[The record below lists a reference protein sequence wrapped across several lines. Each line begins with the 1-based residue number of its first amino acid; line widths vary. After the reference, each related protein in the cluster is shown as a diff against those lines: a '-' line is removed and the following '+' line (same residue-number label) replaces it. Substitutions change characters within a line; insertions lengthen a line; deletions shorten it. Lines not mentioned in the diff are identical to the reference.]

1 MEKKLFD
8 ILKERGYIKD
18 LTHESEIIEL
28 LNGEPFTF
36 YLGID
41 PTADSLHIGHFFALT
56 MFRWLQDFGHRGIIL
71 VGGATALVG
80 DPTGKSD
87 MRKMLS
93 KEEVAHNKREVK
105 ELVKRFVKTD
115 GDNPAFILDN
125 ADWICDKTYVD
136 FMRDI
141 GVHFNVNNM
150 LSAECYKKRLA
161 SGGLTFLEMGYM
173 LMQAF
178 DFVHLNKE
186 FNCKL
191 QIGGSDQWGNILAG
205 VDLSRKI
212 GFSEGKKIDPL
223 YGFVC
228 PLLLKADGEKMG
240 KTATGTLWVSR
251 EKTSAFDFFQAWIN
265 SFDEDVERSLAFFTR
280 MEMDSIKELC
290 KKDIREAKKILAFE
304 VTKLVHGEEEAIN
317 AKQIAEDL
325 FKGNGISDNM
335 PTTTI
340 SKNKL
345 PINILDLLVET
356 KLVTSKSEG
365 RRLIEQNG
373 ISINQL
379 KENDINRIINI
390 SDFKNGFII
399 IQKGKKV
406 FLKVKL
412 EA

>member
-18 LTHESEIIEL
+18 LTHEQEIIDL
-28 LNGEPFTF
+28 INGEPMTF

-56 MFRWLQDFGHRGIIL
+56 MFRWLQDFGHHGIIL
-71 VGGATALVG
+71 IGGATALIG

-93 KEEVAHNKREVK
+93 KEEVNHNKAEVK
-105 ELVKRFVKTD
+105 ELVKRFVRTE
-115 GDNPAFILDN
+115 GDNPAIIVDN
-125 ADWICDKTYVD
+125 ADWILSQSYVD
-136 FMRDI
+136 FMRNI

-150 LSAECYKKRLA
+150 LSTDCYKKRLEN
-161 SGGLTFLEMGYM
+161 GGLTFLEMGYM

-186 FNCKL
+186 FGCRL
-191 QIGGSDQWGNILAG
+191 QIGGSDQWANILAG
-205 VDLSRKI
+205 ADLSRKI

-223 YGFVC
+223 FGLTC
-228 PLLLKADGEKMG
+228 PLLIKADGEKMG

-265 SFDEDVERSLAFFTR
+265 SFDEDVERSLSFFTR
-280 MEMDSIKELC
+280 MEIFDIKELC
-290 KKDIREAKKILAFE
+290 QRDIREAKKLLAFE
-304 VTKLVHGEEEAIN
+304 VTKLVHGEEEAIK
-317 AKQIAEDL
+317 ARKTAEEL
-325 FKGNGISDNM
+325 FSNNGISDNM
-335 PTTTI
+335 PTVQFDS
-340 SKNKL
+340 SKL
-345 PINILDLLVET
+345 DINILDLLLDIGIVS
-356 KLVTSKSEG
+356 SKSEG

-373 ISINQL
+373 ISVNQV
-379 KENDINRIINI
+379 KESNADRIITKD
-390 SDFKNGFII
+390 DFNDEELI

-412 EA
+412 S